1 MQRESEAGLQ
11 AALNAGE
18 LQARVQPLVELA
30 SALLTGLVLVLA
42 ATLAIERVITVG
54 QLTLAIAYTRGTLG
68 ALRQLAK
75 LSTQTQKAAVGA
87 ERLHEILDTARVLND
102 PARPRRLPGGAP
114 PLPLEP
120 VTFGYTPHNPTP
132 LDL

>member
-1 MQRESEAGLQ
+1 M
-11 AALNAGE
+11 
-18 LQARVQPLVELA
+18 VELA

-42 ATLAIERVITVG
+42 ATLAIQRVITVG

-87 ERLHEILDTARVLND
+87 ERLNEILDRAPLIND
-102 PARPRRLPGGAP
+102 PPRPQRLPDRP
-114 PLPLEP
+114 PPIVLDHD
-120 VTFGYTPHNPTP
+120 TFVSPR
-132 LDL
+132 